1 MYIKVEP
8 AGFFM
13 HTVKLIFDLD
23 CPNSEDGPVREYLAE
38 HQLEPRY
45 CWDNELE
52 GNRGEVLQFGGC
64 YLGSHLQGIGQ
75 IQRNAVEVE
84 LLTAEID
91 RHLDSVL
98 DGQPVL
104 TEKQSHYGRQA
115 AISALVS
122 EFHQES
128 SFQPNEPGR
137 AYGGVG
143 GGRGAREAARRV
155 LEL

>member
-104 TEKQSHYGRQA
+104 TERGRQA

-128 SFQPNEPGR
+128 SFQPNEQGELT
-137 AYGGVG
+137 AVLEEVEV
-143 GGRGAREAARRV
+143 REAAWRV

>member
-23 CPNSEDGPVREYLAE
+23 CPNPEDGPVREYLVE

-45 CWDNELE
+45 RWDNELE

-64 YLGSHLQGIGQ
+64 YLGNHLQGIGQ
-75 IQRNAVEVE
+75 LQRNAVEVE
-84 LLTAEID
+84 LLTAEIS

-98 DGQPVL
+98 EGQAPL
-104 TEKQSHYGRQA
+104 PALFTQERRQA
-115 AISALVS
+115 AILALVS
-122 EFHQES
+122 EFQQES
-128 SFQPNEPGR
+128 AFQPNEQGELT
-137 AYGGVG
+137 AVLE
-143 GGRGAREAARRV
+143 EAEVRQAVQRV
-155 LEL
+155 LDL

>member
-45 CWDNELE
+45 HWDDELE

-64 YLGSHLQGIGQ
+64 YLGNHLQGIGQ
-75 IQRNAVEVE
+75 IQRNAVAVEV
-84 LLTAEID
+84 LTAEIVS
-91 RHLDSVL
+91 HLDSVL
-98 DGQPVL
+98 DGEALLPALL
-104 TEKQSHYGRQA
+104 TEERRQV
-115 AISALVS
+115 AICALVS
-122 EFHQES
+122 EFQRES
-128 SFQPNEPGR
+128 SFQPNKLGELT
-137 AYGGVG
+137 AVLEE
-143 GGRGAREAARRV
+143 AEVREAARRV

>member
-104 TEKQSHYGRQA
+104 TEKGRQA

-128 SFQPNEPGR
+128 SFQPNEQGELT
-137 AYGGVG
+137 AVLEEVEV
-143 GGRGAREAARRV
+143 REAARRV

>member
-38 HQLEPRY
+38 HELEPRY
-45 CWDNELE
+45 RWDNQLE

-64 YLGSHLQGIGQ
+64 YLGNHLQGIGQ

-84 LLTAEID
+84 LLTAEIG
-91 RHLDSVL
+91 RHVDSVL

-104 TEKQSHYGRQA
+104 PAGLTAEGRQA
-115 AISALVS
+115 AISALVN
-122 EFHQES
+122 EFQRES
-128 SFQPNEPGR
+128 SFQPNEQGELT
-137 AYGGVG
+137 AVLE
-143 GGRGAREAARRV
+143 EAEVLEAVRRV
-155 LEL
+155 VDL

>member
-1 MYIKVEP
+1 MFIKVEP

-13 HTVKLIFDLD
+13 HTVKLIFDMD

-45 CWDNELE
+45 RWDDELE

-64 YLGSHLQGIGQ
+64 YLGNHLQGIGQ
-75 IQRNAVEVE
+75 IQRSAVEVE
-84 LLTAEID
+84 LLTAEIV

-98 DGQPVL
+98 DGEALLPALL
-104 TEKQSHYGRQA
+104 TEKRRQA
-115 AISALVS
+115 AICALVS
-122 EFHQES
+122 EFQRES
-128 SFQPNEPGR
+128 SFRPNEQGELTAVLEEAEVR
-137 AYGGVG
+137 A
-143 GGRGAREAARRV
+143 AARRV

>member
-23 CPNSEDGPVREYLAE
+23 CPNPEDGPVREYLAE

-45 CWDNELE
+45 RWDNELE

-64 YLGSHLQGIGQ
+64 YMGNHLQGIGQ

-84 LLTAEID
+84 LLTAEIS

-98 DGQPVL
+98 DGQPDLPARL
-104 TEKQSHYGRQA
+104 TEEGRQA
-115 AISALVS
+115 AICALVS
-122 EFHQES
+122 EFQRES
-128 SFQPNEPGR
+128 SFQPNEQGELTAVLEEAEVR
-137 AYGGVG
+137 Q
-143 GGRGAREAARRV
+143 AARRV

>member
-38 HQLEPRY
+38 HELEPRY
-45 CWDNELE
+45 RWDNDLR

-64 YLGSHLQGIGQ
+64 YLGNHLQGIGQ

-84 LLTAEID
+84 LLTAEIS
-91 RHLDSVL
+91 RHLDSAL
-98 DGQPVL
+98 DGEAL
-104 TEKQSHYGRQA
+104 LQSHFTEERRQA

-122 EFHQES
+122 EFQREPS
-128 SFQPNEPGR
+128 LQPNEQGELT
-137 AYGGVG
+137 AVLE
-143 GGRGAREAARRV
+143 EAEVRKAVRRV
-155 LEL
+155 LDL

>member
-45 CWDNELE
+45 CWDNEWE

-104 TEKQSHYGRQA
+104 TEKGRQA

-128 SFQPNEPGR
+128 SFQPNEQGELT
-137 AYGGVG
+137 AVLEEVEV
-143 GGRGAREAARRV
+143 REAARRV

>member
-23 CPNSEDGPVREYLAE
+23 CPNSEDGPVREYLVE
-38 HQLEPRY
+38 HELEPRY

-104 TEKQSHYGRQA
+104 TEKGRQA

-128 SFQPNEPGR
+128 SFQPNEQGELT
-137 AYGGVG
+137 AVLEEVEV
-143 GGRGAREAARRV
+143 REAARRV